1 MPRSP
6 TAPWFSCV
14 QISLPVAASSA
25 MTDRF
30 LASTYITPSTT
41 IGLKRYVRMSPV
53 GYVQATSSFDTFD
66 LSIWSSDEYW
76 DESDPP
82 RYWRHVLNFGLPRC
96 CAPSGGAH
104 KGHSDEKAR
113 GAGDVRSRF
122 HKGCL

>member
-30 LASTYITPSTT
+30 LARTYITPSTT
-41 IGLKRYVRMSPV
+41 IGLNRYVRMSPV

-66 LSIWSSDEYW
+66 LLIWSSDENW
-76 DESDPP
+76 DESDAP
-82 RYWRHVLNFGLPRC
+82 RYCRQVLNFGLPRC
-96 CAPSGGAH
+96 CAPGTATHTSA
-104 KGHSDEKAR
+104 SPTRRPA
-113 GAGDVRSRF
+113 VRAM
-122 HKGCL
+122 C